1 MRGRTSQSAMAR
13 RERAGN
19 GPKGEGREWP
29 ESTQAG
35 SSTPPLR
42 QIQKRPL
49 AVVALFCSVAGLKR
63 GDMLGSSL
71 SLTLA
76 RSARASHSAVPARIH
91 RKVAQNSPQPHNNP
105 QATTLGGYST
115 CGFCADAALACP
127 LPQRLRCLS
136 QQGNRPGCLL
146 APCPCSNVPRDH
158 PRPSRRMRA
167 VRSRRICRTQAGSS
181 TPPLRQIQKRPLA
194 VVALF
199 CSVAGLKRGDM
210 LGSSLSLTLARSAR
224 ASHSAAQIRSRR
236 ICRTQAGSSTPPLR
250 QLRKRPLAGPFSYL
264 AERGGF
270 EPPRGYK
277 PLPDFE
283 SGTFNRS
290 ATSPESGPRMIRG
303 HCWADKKR
311 VIAAGCLRVG

>member
-1 MRGRTSQSAMAR
+1 MAFN
-13 RERAGN
+13 AGADITIGD

-35 SSTPPLR
+35 STAPPLR

-76 RSARASHSAVPARIH
+76 RSARASHSAVQI
-91 RKVAQNSPQPHNNP
+91 
-105 QATTLGGYST
+105 
-115 CGFCADAALACP
+115 
-127 LPQRLRCLS
+127 
-136 QQGNRPGCLL
+136 
-146 APCPCSNVPRDH
+146 
-158 PRPSRRMRA
+158 
-167 VRSRRICRTQAGSS
+167 RSRRICRTQAGSS
-181 TPPLRQIQKRPLA
+181 TPPLRQIQ
-194 VVALF
+194 
-199 CSVAGLKRGDM
+199 
-210 LGSSLSLTLARSAR
+210 
-224 ASHSAAQIRSRR
+224 
-236 ICRTQAGSSTPPLR
+236 
-250 QLRKRPLAGPFSYL
+250 KRPLAGPFSYL

>member
-1 MRGRTSQSAMAR
+1 MAFN
-13 RERAGN
+13 AGADITIGD

-35 SSTPPLR
+35 STAPPLR

-194 VVALF
+194 
-199 CSVAGLKRGDM
+199 
-210 LGSSLSLTLARSAR
+210 
-224 ASHSAAQIRSRR
+224 
-236 ICRTQAGSSTPPLR
+236 
-250 QLRKRPLAGPFSYL
+250 GPFSYL